1 MLGDGALRQDVHMAD
16 TKALFT
22 QRFDAA
28 RTALAVGDERG
39 ATAALHL
46 AIGAARTDSS
56 LRPELAS
63 ALLQLGKLSR
73 KFGAAGESEA
83 EPLLTEALLISERLY
98 GREHREVAP
107 LLNELS
113 RLHIQRSQHAR
124 AEEALNRLLAIARAQ
139 GEETADAAIALAG
152 LALVK
157 RKRGDEASAE
167 PLYREALRIR
177 ENVLEPNNMVTVV
190 TLEQLA
196 ETCVARGNVAEA
208 VTLLRRALST
218 REAALGPGHASVQAA
233 RSRVSELEPKTTVA
247 ADEPR
252 DWRPT
257 IVPAQD
263 DSPEP
268 ARKRRT
274 LLYSSA
280 GLAAVAMAGLLML
293 RARARGGSDFA
304 SGELSAAPRATA
316 PVATTP
322 STVIASTVAGAT
334 RGDSFRSRSAATV
347 TGAPVTQGERRASA
361 AAASELRLPRID
373 VDVSPVNVPTIS
385 VPSISAAPSM
395 DSNARLATER
405 PRASDPDR
413 TEPGEKV
420 SPPASADAVDAV
432 TPPILIGRPPA
443 PRFPEAVL
451 RSGLSEG
458 QVVVRFMVDE
468 LGNVDVATMVVEQ
481 SDHELL
487 TSAVRDIL
495 PRFRFEPAR
504 TRAPE
509 SKPVAAWVTV
519 PFRFTTKR

>member
-1 MLGDGALRQDVHMAD
+1 M
-16 TKALFT
+16 
-22 QRFDAA
+22 
-28 RTALAVGDERG
+28 
-39 ATAALHL
+39 
-46 AIGAARTDSS
+46 
-56 LRPELAS
+56 
-63 ALLQLGKLSR
+63 
-73 KFGAAGESEA
+73 
-83 EPLLTEALLISERLY
+83 
-98 GREHREVAP
+98 
-107 LLNELS
+107 
-113 RLHIQRSQHAR
+113 
-124 AEEALNRLLAIARAQ
+124 LAIARAQ
-139 GEETADAAIALAG
+139 GEENADAAIALAG

-157 RKRGDEASAE
+157 RKLGDEASAE
-167 PLYREALRIR
+167 ALYREALRIR
-177 ENVLEPNNMVTVV
+177 ENVLESNNMVTVV

-233 RSRVSELEPKTTVA
+233 RSRVTELEPKTTVA
-247 ADEPR
+247 ADAAAAEPQGRPATGSHERAKTPTVTVAAGVARNDVANDAPR

-257 IVPAQD
+257 IAPARD

-274 LLYSSA
+274 LLYSSVGVA
-280 GLAAVAMAGLLML
+280 SVAMAGLLML
-293 RARARGGSDFA
+293 RPRARGGSDFA
-304 SGELSAAPRATA
+304 SGELTVAPRVTA

-322 STVIASTVAGAT
+322 STMIASTVAGAT
-334 RGDSFRSRSAATV
+334 RGNSFRSRSAATA
-347 TGAPVTQGERRASA
+347 TGAPVTQAERRASA

-373 VDVSPVNVPTIS
+373 VDVSPVNVPTIA

-395 DSNARLATER
+395 DSIARLATER
-405 PRASDPDR
+405 PRASDTDR
-413 TEPGEKV
+413 TETGEKV
-420 SPPASADAVDAV
+420 SPPASADAVDGV
-432 TPPILIGRPPA
+432 TPPTIIGRPPA

-451 RSGLSEG
+451 RSGVREG
-458 QVVVRFMVDE
+458 QVVVRFMVNE